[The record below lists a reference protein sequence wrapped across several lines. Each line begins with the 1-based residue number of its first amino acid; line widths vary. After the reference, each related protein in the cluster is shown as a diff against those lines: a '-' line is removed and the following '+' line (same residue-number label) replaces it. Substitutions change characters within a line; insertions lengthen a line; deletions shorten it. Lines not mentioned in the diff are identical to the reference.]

1 MVTWAE
7 RPELADRGVRS
18 EDVWPEYNL
27 HGDVLNEWWGPRGW
41 ELVHCEFGANAFGCV
56 FKRRAY

>member
-1 MVTWAE
+1 MDAPEIPPLPRVKWEYRIADISKHDAE
-7 RPELADRGVRS
+7 
-18 EDVWPEYNL
+18 
-27 HGDVLNEWWGPRGW
+27 DVLNEWWGPRGW